1 MEDRPMNYDP
11 KPEKELPNSSDQ
23 IFNAPFEGNE
33 FDK

>member
-1 MEDRPMNYDP
+1 MNYDP

-23 IFNAPFEGNE
+23 TFDAPFEGSQ